1 MDGRLDQTELI
12 DAALDD
18 LDRLIDGLA
27 DALGDRRVRRGER
40 DQTALLR
47 YVDAALSRRAE
58 YSGQRLRQL
67 AQLAERGLDVAVA
80 RDVHLDAVAVNGAS
94 GEGNAG
100 LAQHAQHVVGK
111 PLQPLLAHGI
121 GVDLQEQAGAALQ
134 VEAEHDVTLR
144 P

>member
-1 MDGRLDQTELI
+1 MRSVIAASDGVSVIRPPFS
-12 DAALDD
+12 DD
-18 LDRLIDGLA
+18 
-27 DALGDRRVRRGER
+27 
-40 DQTALLR
+40 
-47 YVDAALSRRAE
+47 VDAALSRRAE
-58 YSGQRLRQL
+58 NSGQRLRQL

-94 GEGNAG
+94 GEGNAR

-121 GVDLQEQAGAALQ
+121 GVDLKKQAGAALQ